1 MNTPVS
7 PRRRKAFIT
16 AIIALA
22 ALAGLAVGGWYWWQG
37 RWYET
42 TSNAYFTGNLV
53 EVSAQIGGTVVW
65 IGPEQNQ
72 AVVAG
77 DELLRLADG
86 DERQAL
92 ALHEQELALAVQ
104 AVLVLQAQV
113 NRLESEERLRAITH
127 KLAGEEFQRRARLH
141 GNNMVSDEELD
152 TARTRQQETRV
163 MLETARLALQEA
175 RVRAGSADITLHP
188 QVMAAAARLR
198 SSYRQWRKTRVIAPV
213 SGAIARRRVQ
223 AGQRIQAG
231 APLFSIAERDSAWV
245 EANFKETQLRNLRPG
260 QPVTISSDL
269 YGDEVTFAGRVHS
282 IGTGTGAVFSL
293 LPPQNATGN
302 WIKIVQR
309 VPVRIV
315 LADGYDEEH
324 PLPFGASLD
333 VRVDTHDRSGSALA
347 NQQPVP
353 AVADIDLYEFQEE
366 GADEL
371 VASVIEAARR
381 QLDIRQ

>member
-113 NRLESEERLRAITH
+113 NRLESSS
-127 KLAGEEFQRRARLH
+127 AGDFR
-141 GNNMVSDEELD
+141 
-152 TARTRQQETRV
+152 
-163 MLETARLALQEA
+163 
-175 RVRAGSADITLHP
+175 
-188 QVMAAAARLR
+188 
-198 SSYRQWRKTRVIAPV
+198 
-213 SGAIARRRVQ
+213 SGA
-223 AGQRIQAG
+223 
-231 APLFSIAERDSAWV
+231 P
-245 EANFKETQLRNLRPG
+245 
-260 QPVTISSDL
+260 
-269 YGDEVTFAGRVHS
+269 
-282 IGTGTGAVFSL
+282 
-293 LPPQNATGN
+293 
-302 WIKIVQR
+302 
-309 VPVRIV
+309 
-315 LADGYDEEH
+315 
-324 PLPFGASLD
+324 
-333 VRVDTHDRSGSALA
+333 
-347 NQQPVP
+347 
-353 AVADIDLYEFQEE
+353 
-366 GADEL
+366 
-371 VASVIEAARR
+371 
-381 QLDIRQ
+381 